1 MQTISARGFA
11 ELVDGWIDLIQDV
24 IEDTETKKTELF
36 DPFEHKLVVRL
47 LPDYLEQIDALRAEI
62 ARLEAD
68 KEAFEQQEREEDD
81 SDEAEEEGEHYNYAK
96 ALEEEKKSL
105 KAQAKDGL
113 DRIKYLQR
121 GPGVKD
127 KGSIAALKKL
137 GQDTSDLERELAA
150 LVEEVAPVQ
159 HRIDRIDTLLAPY
172 VTLKQQ
178 VAATRKQL
186 KDLSRA
192 LLQVLRTKRDQ
203 LSADDCRDLVLDLSR
218 DSLEQVLRRYIE
230 EHRQEVRA
238 AVENLWNKY
247 GESLRVIQSGRDEA
261 AERLEGFLKELGY
274 V

>member
-1 MQTISARGFA
+1 M
-11 ELVDGWIDLIQDV
+11 

-36 DPFEHKLVVRL
+36 DPFEHKLVVQL
-47 LPDYLEQIDALRAEI
+47 LPDYLQQIEELRAEI

-68 KEAFEQQEREEDD
+68 KEAFEQQDQDD
-81 SDEAEEEGEHYNYAK
+81 DDPSETDQEGEEQDNYAK

-105 KAQAKDGL
+105 KAEVKGAL
-113 DRIKYLQR
+113 DRVKYLQR

-150 LVEEVAPVQ
+150 LMEEVAPVQ
-159 HRIDRIDTLLAPY
+159 HRIEQIDTLLAPY
-172 VTLKQQ
+172 VAIKQQ
-178 VAATRKQL
+178 LAATRKQL
-186 KDLSRA
+186 KELSRA

-203 LSADDCRDLVLDLSR
+203 LSAKECRDLVLDLSR

-247 GESLRVIQSGRDEA
+247 GASLRVIQAGRDEA
-261 AERLEGFLKELGY
+261 AGRLESFLKELGY